1 MSRSTPEVVCKVKTK
16 AFNKLVTGSVER
28 GEDFDKI
35 PSAHRSSLNA
45 TSSAAVEAIDQN
57 KMMIDEL
64 IGTANEIESRTV
76 QVMDAMQ
83 VAFELK
89 AESLIKLRSWRK
101 SIEIEMKLAE
111 SAAKG
116 IDQLLST
123 DRIDALSIV
132 VDLMQ
137 KLGEANNNEILNKIL
152 K

>member
-1 MSRSTPEVVCKVKTK
+1 
-16 AFNKLVTGSVER
+16 
-28 GEDFDKI
+28 
-35 PSAHRSSLNA
+35 
-45 TSSAAVEAIDQN
+45 
-57 KMMIDEL
+57 
-64 IGTANEIESRTV
+64 
-76 QVMDAMQ
+76 MDAMQ